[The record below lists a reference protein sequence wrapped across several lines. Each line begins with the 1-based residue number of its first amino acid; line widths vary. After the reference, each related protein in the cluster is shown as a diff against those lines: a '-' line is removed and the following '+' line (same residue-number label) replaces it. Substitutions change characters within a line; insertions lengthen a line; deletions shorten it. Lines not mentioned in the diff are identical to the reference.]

1 MPILKDYISA
11 LVTSMTEAR
20 VNADTFSANVA
31 RLYLEN
37 DMLRHF
43 PVPRMRIGDVEINAP
58 VAINAAE
65 SKPVIN
71 KPNLSLV
78 SDKVYTV
85 VCLGFDL
92 KVADVD
98 KNTNASKALREGITS
113 EIEGIG
119 NNINES
125 NYSDVLKNGSN
136 KIANSSLSILE
147 KFNFSVDKNKV
158 SEVANIVESTLTK
171 EFVSKKIEDMD
182 VPAIRKLRYVTD
194 YLLKKIS
201 EENIILKDVI
211 GKEINT
217 EKAIISKMVLS
228 ILRPD
233 IPTILF

>member
-182 VPAIRKLRYVTD
+182 VIVEASKLKEFPSNT
-194 YLLKKIS
+194 LLNLKINLV
-201 EENIILKDVI
+201 ED
-211 GKEINT
+211 GMQW
-217 EKAIISKMVLS
+217 AISKNDKDEIETKLM
-228 ILRPD
+228 PE
-233 IPTILF
+233 